1 MTGDNQPATPDA
13 SAPAPDPGDAAALA
27 IIVAQFECQ
36 AGTVHRMVDGV
47 LRLSA
52 ALNLPPHIVELV
64 RLVPVGKGLAGQA
77 AQTGVPVSLCNL
89 QTDQSGAAKPAAR
102 STGLEVLIQRFLCQ
116 QGVGDVNEGGLTIS
130 QVGQGGASIVSVVP
144 TASQHENRVPGTRE
158 FHQPLREEF
167 PDDFDHLSRSD
178 ARRPTGVLPVT
189 HLGHG
194 YDGYRHTAIS
204 GLVSSGVKRE
214 KTDLKLTS
222 FCP

>member
-102 STGLEVLIQRFLCQ
+102 STGLAGSIAVPMLRPDGGCA
-116 QGVGDVNEGGLTIS
+116 GVIGV
-130 QVGQGGASIVSVVP
+130 AKA
-144 TASQHENRVPGTRE
+144 TAHDWTEDEKTRLLALAAE
-158 FHQPLREEF
+158 LG
-167 PDDFDHLSRSD
+167 
-178 ARRPTGVLPVT
+178 RRPA
-189 HLGHG
+189 
-194 YDGYRHTAIS
+194 RA
-204 GLVSSGVKRE
+204 
-214 KTDLKLTS
+214 
-222 FCP
+222 